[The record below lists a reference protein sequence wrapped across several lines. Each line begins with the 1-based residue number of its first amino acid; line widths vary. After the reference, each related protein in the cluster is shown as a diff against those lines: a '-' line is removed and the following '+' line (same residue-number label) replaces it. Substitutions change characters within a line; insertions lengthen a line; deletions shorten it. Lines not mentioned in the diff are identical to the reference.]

1 MRAQNYEICINPKY
15 LNDIVTQLT
24 GSRVKIE
31 AMLRLI
37 KSFGYAFKGLWY
49 ATKSQL
55 NFRIH
60 LVATVV
66 VTALGFYLNLQQ
78 SEWLWIS
85 LAITMVLAAELFNT
99 AIEALTDRV
108 SPEYNI
114 KAGQTKDT
122 AAAAVTITVVFAVVV
137 GAIILLPKIIA
148 IVK

>member
-1 MRAQNYEICINPKY
+1 
-15 LNDIVTQLT
+15 
-24 GSRVKIE
+24 
-31 AMLRLI
+31 MLRLI

-49 ATKSQL
+49 ATKSQP

-66 VTALGFYLNLQQ
+66 VIALGFYLNLQQ

-85 LAITMVLAAELFNT
+85 LAITMVLAAELLNT

-122 AAAAVTITVVFAVVV
+122 AAAAVTITVFFAVVV
-137 GAIILLPKIIA
+137 GAIILLPKVIA
-148 IVK
+148 LAK